1 MSIYVID
8 DVELL
13 NIFEDINPKGVI
25 CLYHVCMYVWSK
37 VVINAPGK
45 KKGEFIQVKGT
56 EVLKMSIKEVTEC
69 MTSNGMEW
77 WKRTHG
83 WT

>member
-1 MSIYVID
+1 
-8 DVELL
+8 
-13 NIFEDINPKGVI
+13 
-25 CLYHVCMYVWSK
+25 MYVWSK

-77 WKRTHG
+77 
-83 WT
+83 